1 MGLHYHASN
10 ITLNIHSDAA
20 FLVAPEAKSRIAEFF
35 FLQTPMHTTIQ
46 NAPILV
52 EFKILKHVVTS
63 AAECETAAVFHN
75 AQQAIPIQ
83 YILTQIG
90 HPQPVTPL
98 MMDNMKLYL
107 K

>member
-1 MGLHYHASN
+1 MQPSLC
-10 ITLNIHSDAA
+10 
-20 FLVAPEAKSRIAEFF
+20 LVAPEDKSRIAGFF
-35 FLQTPMHTTIQ
+35 FLQTPLHTNNQ

-52 EFKILKHVVTS
+52 ECKILKHVVTS

-90 HPQPVTPL
+90 HP
-98 MMDNMKLYL
+98 
-107 K
+107 